1 MSDNI
6 TQWLTEIRN
15 LQRQLADVQKERD
28 QALASAANW
37 RRLYETEADQR
48 RMAVAPPL
56 PAASDDDRP
65 QAASKAGRT
74 EVLPPEVESACQ
86 EVSTITSLE
95 TLQSRLQE
103 AIRLCH
109 TVRQQLTAER
119 VAHAQTRQTLTTALG
134 DAFDSFKGGSTS
146 TANAGSALAKSPQ
159 KS

>member
-48 RMAVAPPL
+48 RMAVS
-56 PAASDDDRP
+56 AASDDDRP
-65 QAASKAGRT
+65 QAASKADRT
-74 EVLPPEVESACQ
+74 EDLPPEVESACQ

-146 TANAGSALAKSPQ
+146 TTNAGNALAKSPQ